1 MTEEHHP
8 LLRALAPVADATG
21 GLVVP
26 VGAMDP
32 GDVPLEWQGEV
43 VGGFRVGHLHGAL
56 GRLVHSVEVAL
67 GGSLG
72 ELPREQKQAAIRMLD
87 ERGAF
92 LLRRAADDIAEVM
105 GVSRITIYN
114 YLNAIADR
122 RVQPT

>member
-1 MTEEHHP
+1 MRAEPHP
-8 LLRALAPVADATG
+8 LLQALDPVARAIG
-21 GLVVP
+21 GVVVP
-26 VGAMDP
+26 VTAMDP

-43 VGGFRVGHLHGAL
+43 VGGFRVGDLHGAL
-56 GRLVHSVEVAL
+56 DRLVRSVELAL

>member
-1 MTEEHHP
+1 MNEQHHP
-8 LLRALAPVADATG
+8 LLRALDPVADATG

-26 VGAMDP
+26 VAAMGP

-43 VGGFRVGHLHGAL
+43 VGGFRLGDLHGAL
-56 GRLVHSVEVAL
+56 DRLVHSVELAL

-72 ELPREQKQAAIRMLD
+72 DLPREQKQAAIRMLD

-122 RVQPT
+122 HVQPT

>member
-1 MTEEHHP
+1 MTGP
-8 LLRALAPVADATG
+8 SSFLRAVRPVADAIG
-21 GLVVP
+21 GTIVP
-26 VGAMDP
+26 VRSMRP
-32 GDVPLEWQGEV
+32 GDVPLEWDGEV
-43 VGGFRVGHLHGAL
+43 VSGLRVGDLHGAL
-56 GRLVHSVEVAL
+56 DRLVQAVQREL

-72 ELPREQKQAAIRMLD
+72 DLPREQKQAAIRMLD

-122 RVQPT
+122 GDDAD